1 MAMMVK
7 ATMAT
12 TLAKMMAKA
21 NMTVRTNVTMKKTSF
36 FFIFAK

>member
-21 NMTVRTNVTMKKTSF
+21 KMTVRTNVAMKRTKI
-36 FFIFAK
+36 FIFTK